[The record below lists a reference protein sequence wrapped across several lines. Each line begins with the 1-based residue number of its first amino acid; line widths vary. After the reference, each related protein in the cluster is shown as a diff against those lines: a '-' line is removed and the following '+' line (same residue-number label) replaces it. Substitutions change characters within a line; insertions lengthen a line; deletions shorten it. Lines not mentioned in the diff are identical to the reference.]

1 VKKPIHFRKAASPL
15 TVVPKGH
22 RAPQSSNL
30 RSQAA
35 ILRLVKSQ
43 STEPAGDGG
52 DGDHD
57 TATPASLPRPTIRPV
72 RSSISYDLLT
82 YLGHSESCAT
92 LRRHGMVSSCDCRM
106 KGFGD
111 PAATVGLVIHFARM
125 SLANGGAIPS
135 VLIEL
140 LAQQVEAGDAACIM
154 VAEWLD
160 AMGLAEVK
168 PLVGRT
174 RRAR

>member
-1 VKKPIHFRKAASPL
+1 MKRPFHFWKAAPSL
-15 TVVPKGH
+15 TVVPKDH
-22 RAPQSSNL
+22 HAPQSSNPKG
-30 RSQAA
+30 QAA
-35 ILRLVKSQ
+35 TLRLVKSQ
-43 STEPAGDGG
+43 SIGPNGG
-52 DGDHD
+52 TGNGNQD
-57 TATPASLPRPTIRPV
+57 AAPPASLPRPTIRPV
-72 RSSISYDLLT
+72 RSSISHDLLT

-92 LRRHGMVSSCDCRM
+92 LTRHGMVSSCDCRM

-125 SLANGGAIPS
+125 SLANRCAIPP

-168 PLVGRT
+168 PLAGRT
-174 RRAR
+174 RRVR

>member
-1 VKKPIHFRKAASPL
+1 MKKPIHFRKAAPPL

-22 RAPQSSNL
+22 PAPQSPNP
-30 RSQAA
+30 RGQAA
-35 ILRLVKSQ
+35 ILRLVKTQ
-43 STEPAGDGG
+43 SIGPNSGTGNGNQDA
-52 DGDHD
+52 
-57 TATPASLPRPTIRPV
+57 ATPASLPRPTIRPV
-72 RSSISYDLLT
+72 RSSISHDLLT

-92 LRRHGMVSSCDCRM
+92 LRRHGKVSSCDCRM
-106 KGFGD
+106 KGFSD

-125 SLANGGAIPS
+125 SLANRCAIPP

-160 AMGLAEVK
+160 AMGLVEVK
-168 PLVGRT
+168 PLADRT
-174 RRAR
+174 RRIR

>member
-1 VKKPIHFRKAASPL
+1 MKKPIHFRKAASPSL

-22 RAPQSSNL
+22 RTPQSSNP

-35 ILRLVKSQ
+35 ILRLVKPQ
-43 STEPAGDGG
+43 STGPAGDGG
-52 DGDHD
+52 VGADA
-57 TATPASLPRPTIRPV
+57 ATSSSLPRPTIRPA
-72 RSSISYDLLT
+72 RSSVSHDLLT

-106 KGFGD
+106 NGFGD

-125 SLANGGAIPS
+125 SLANRCAIPP

-168 PLVGRT
+168 PLAGHT
-174 RRAR
+174 RRVR

>member
-1 VKKPIHFRKAASPL
+1 VKKPIHFRKAAPPL
-15 TVVPKGH
+15 TVVPKGNH
-22 RAPQSSNL
+22 APKSPNP
-30 RSQAA
+30 RGQAA
-35 ILRLVKSQ
+35 ILRVVKTQ

-52 DGDHD
+52 IGSHD
-57 TATPASLPRPTIRPV
+57 AATPASLPRPTIRPS
-72 RSSISYDLLT
+72 RSSVSHDLLT
-82 YLGHSESCAT
+82 YLGHCESCAT
-92 LRRHGMVSSCDCRM
+92 LRRHGMISSCDCRM

-125 SLANGGAIPS
+125 SLANRCAIPP

-168 PLVGRT
+168 PLAGHT
-174 RRAR
+174 RRVR

>member
-1 VKKPIHFRKAASPL
+1 MKKPIHFRKAAPPL

-22 RAPQSSNL
+22 RDPQSPKP

-35 ILRLVKSQ
+35 ILRLVKTQ
-43 STEPAGDGG
+43 SPGPAGDGG
-52 DGDHD
+52 DGKHD
-57 TATPASLPRPTIRPV
+57 AATPASFPRPTIRPV
-72 RSSISYDLLT
+72 RSSVSHDLLT
-82 YLGHSESCAT
+82 YLGHCDSCAT
-92 LRRHGMVSSCDCRM
+92 LRRHGMISSCDCRM

-111 PAATVGLVIHFARM
+111 PAVTIGLVIHFART
-125 SLANGGAIPS
+125 SLATRCAIPP

-160 AMGLAEVK
+160 AMELAEVK
-168 PLVGRT
+168 PLAGRT
-174 RRAR
+174 RRVR

>member
-1 VKKPIHFRKAASPL
+1 VKKPIHFRKAAPPL

-22 RAPQSSNL
+22 RAPQSSNP
-30 RSQAA
+30 RGQAA
-35 ILRLVKSQ
+35 ILRLAKTH

-52 DGDHD
+52 DRNHD
-57 TATPASLPRPTIRPV
+57 AAPPASLPRPTVRPV
-72 RSSISYDLLT
+72 RSAISHDLLT
-82 YLGHSESCAT
+82 YLGHCESCAT
-92 LRRHGMVSSCDCRM
+92 LRRHGMISSCDCRM

-125 SLANGGAIPS
+125 SLANRCAIPP

-160 AMGLAEVK
+160 DLGLAEVR
-168 PLVGRT
+168 PLAGRT
-174 RRAR
+174 RRVR